1 VAVDL
6 LRGEGRLG
14 EEPLESLCDDDMLV
28 KKVDALMARCS
39 IEWKLN
45 LVYL

>member
-1 VAVDL
+1 MDL
-6 LRGEGRLG
+6 LRGEGPLG
-14 EEPLESLCDDDMLV
+14 EEPLESLCDDGMLV